1 MSYNDKFAF
10 WKANVYDEEI
20 RNELNK
26 LEGDEVAKENCFF
39 KDLSFGTAGIRGKL
53 GAGPNCVNIYT
64 VARAVKAY
72 AVFLNRKKRSRLPL
86 ALTAA
91 TTRSALRR
99 LHRAFWQ
106 TPVSRCFLRTQ
117 CSPRRF
123 CLLQLGRSE
132 RTAELC
138 SPRVTI
144 PRNTTA
150 SNFITTRA
158 VR

>member
-64 VARAVKAY
+64 V
-72 AVFLNRKKRSRLPL
+72 
-86 ALTAA
+86 
-91 TTRSALRR
+91 
-99 LHRAFWQ
+99 
-106 TPVSRCFLRTQ
+106 C
-117 CSPRRF
+117 PRRQSICGF
-123 CLLQLGRSE
+123 SQQEKS
-132 RTAELC
+132 
-138 SPRVTI
+138 
-144 PRNTTA
+144 
-150 SNFITTRA
+150 A
-158 VR
+158 VGCH

>member
-39 KDLSFGTAGIRGKL
+39 KDLSFGTAGVRGKL

-72 AVFLNRKKRSRLPL
+72 AVFLNRKKAQSGGNIFSSPHPPQL
-86 ALTAA
+86 AALCADCIVHFGKLRYQGVSCAHNAA
-91 TTRSALRR
+91 HAV
-99 LHRAFWQ
+99 F
-106 TPVSRCFLRTQ
+106 V
-117 CSPRRF
+117 F
-123 CLLQLGRSE
+123 CD
-132 RTAELC
+132 
-138 SPRVTI
+138 
-144 PRNTTA
+144 
-150 SNFITTRA
+150 
-158 VR
+158 

>member
-123 CLLQLGRSE
+123 CLLRLGRSE

>member
-72 AVFLNRKKRSRLPL
+72 AVFLNRKKAQSVAILSLIHISEP
-86 ALTAA
+86 
-91 TTRSALRR
+91 TR
-99 LHRAFWQ
+99 H
-106 TPVSRCFLRTQ
+106 
-117 CSPRRF
+117 
-123 CLLQLGRSE
+123 
-132 RTAELC
+132 
-138 SPRVTI
+138 
-144 PRNTTA
+144 
-150 SNFITTRA
+150 
-158 VR
+158 

>member
-53 GAGPNCVNIYT
+53 AQAPTASTFTRLPAPSKHMRFFSTG
-64 VARAVKAY
+64 
-72 AVFLNRKKRSRLPL
+72 KKRSRLPL

>member
-72 AVFLNRKKRSRLPL
+72 AVFLNRKKAQSVAISFDSRHNSQRFAQIASCIL
-86 ALTAA
+86 ANSGIKVFLAHTMQPTPFLSFAIR
-91 TTRSALRR
+91 TLR
-99 LHRAFWQ
+99 ADGGIMF
-106 TPVSRCFLRTQ
+106 
-117 CSPRRF
+117 
-123 CLLQLGRSE
+123 
-132 RTAELC
+132 
-138 SPRVTI
+138 
-144 PRNTTA
+144 TA
-150 SNFITTRA
+150 SHNPKEYNGFKFYNNRG
-158 VR
+158 